1 MDHATESELSLAA
14 LRAERDRLARDCAR
28 LTDDN
33 ARLRAEAQKA
43 GEQVERQ
50 LAQQR
55 ALYALGSLISAELDL
70 TRLLNLLLEHL
81 RDVFK
86 ADGVVIFLRPLEG
99 YGFRHA
105 ASHGL
110 SDQYLTALQRHYL
123 DGPPGIAISE
133 RIPVIIDDARTD
145 PRMAPLTEAAHVEGI
160 RTLVKL
166 PCIYRDQVVGFLG
179 LHHRTLQHYTA
190 TDKALMKTFA
200 DQAAVAIQN
209 AQLHQSVVDHAQR
222 LNAVLEAIS
231 EPLIAYTPDRR
242 ILLANVPF
250 YRLIGCD
257 PVRSPVEGM
266 ALEAVAHSVEGS
278 TEAALSLRSLIQ
290 GTARAATVGDD
301 VGDYDEIEL
310 HDPWRVYRLRQS
322 TIRDADGQVQGHL
335 VIYHDVTQFREN
347 QRLKDEMVA
356 VLSHELR
363 TPLTSI
369 LGYAK
374 LIADRPNTD
383 AERRAKW
390 ARFILDKSRVLAH
403 MIDDVLDISRLNMGR
418 YSLHRSPTDLV
429 KLVHRV
435 VDEVGIAADDHTFQ
449 VESPMEVPLVSLD
462 ADRMSQVFTNLLDN
476 AVKYWP
482 EGGVVLVQMTVSHDA
497 EDRPTAVH
505 VSVVDHGPGI
515 PVEHREHIFE
525 PFYRIDHTADRAAY
539 GIGLGLALS
548 KGIVDAHGG
557 SITVGDTPGGGS
569 TFTVSL
575 PIEAAG

>member
-1 MDHATESELSLAA
+1 MDHATEGEMSLAA
-14 LRAERDRLARDCAR
+14 LRAECDRLTREAGR
-28 LTDDN
+28 LAEDN
-33 ARLRAEAQKA
+33 ARLRTEANRA
-43 GEQVERQ
+43 SGQVERQ

-81 RDVFK
+81 QSVFK

-110 SDQYLTALQRHYL
+110 SDQYLKALQRHYL

-145 PRMAPLTEAAHVEGI
+145 PRMAPLTEAARIEGI

-179 LHHRTLQHYTA
+179 LHHRTPQYYTA

-209 AQLHQSVVDHAQR
+209 AQLHQSVVDNAQR
-222 LNAVLEAIS
+222 LNAVIEAIS
-231 EPLIAYTPDRR
+231 EPLIAYTPDRH
-242 ILLANVPF
+242 ILLVNMPF
-250 YRLIGCD
+250 YDLIGCD
-257 PVRSPVEGM
+257 PLRSPLEGM
-266 ALEAVAHSVEGS
+266 VLEAVADSAQGS
-278 TEAALSLRSLIQ
+278 KEAALSLRSLAQ
-290 GTARAATVGDD
+290 APDRALNPS
-301 VGDYDEIEL
+301 DYVEIEL
-310 HDPWRVYRLRQS
+310 HNPWRVYRLRQS
-322 TIRDADGQVQGHL
+322 TIRDASGQVQGYL
-335 VIYHDVTQFREN
+335 VVYHDVTQFREN

-374 LIADRPNTD
+374 LIADRPT
-383 AERRAKW
+383 AEPDRRAKW
-390 ARFILDKSRVLAH
+390 ATFILDKSRVLAH
-403 MIDDVLDISRLNMGR
+403 MIDDVLDISRLNVGR
-418 YSLHRSPTDLV
+418 YVLQRAPTDIV
-429 KLVHRV
+429 QLVHRV
-435 VDEVGIAADDHTFQ
+435 VDEVGIVADYHVFQ
-449 VESPMEVPLVSLD
+449 VESPLEVPSVALD
-462 ADRMSQVFTNLLDN
+462 ADRMSQVFTNLFDN

-482 EGGVVLVQMTVSHDA
+482 EGGVVLVQITLTGDPDGRHAM
-497 EDRPTAVH
+497 VH
-505 VSVVDHGPGI
+505 ISVIDHGPGI
-515 PVEHREHIFE
+515 PLKHREHIFE

-548 KGIVDAHGG
+548 RGIVEAHHGTL
-557 SITVGDTPGGGS
+557 TVSDTPGGGS

-575 PIEAAG
+575 PIVSEG

>member
-14 LRAERDRLARDCAR
+14 LRAERDRLTHEAGR
-28 LTDDN
+28 LAEEN
-33 ARLRAEAQKA
+33 ARLRTEASRA
-43 GEQVERQ
+43 SRQVERQ

-81 RDVFK
+81 QNVFK
-86 ADGVVIFLRPLEG
+86 ADGVVIFLRPPEG

-110 SDQYLTALQRHYL
+110 SDQYLNALQRHYL

-133 RIPVIIDDARTD
+133 RIPVIIEDARTD
-145 PRMAPLTEAAHVEGI
+145 PRMAPLTEAAHIEGI

-166 PCIYRDQVVGFLG
+166 PCIYRDQVMGFLG
-179 LHHRTLQHYTA
+179 LHHRTLQHYTT

-209 AQLHQSVVDHAQR
+209 AQLHQSVVDNAQR
-222 LNAVLEAIS
+222 LNAVIEAIS
-231 EPLIAYTPDRR
+231 EPIIAYTPDHR
-242 ILLANVPF
+242 ILLVNVPF

-257 PVRSPVEGM
+257 PLRSPLEGM
-266 ALEAVAHSVEGS
+266 SLEAVADTAQGS
-278 TEAALSLRSLIQ
+278 KEAALSLRSLVL
-290 GTARAATVGDD
+290 GTARVPHSN
-301 VGDYDEIEL
+301 DYVEIEL

-322 TIRDADGQVQGHL
+322 AIRDADGQVQGYL
-335 VIYHDVTQFREN
+335 VVYHDVTQFREN

-374 LIADRPNTD
+374 LIADRPT
-383 AERRAKW
+383 AEPERRAKW

-403 MIDDVLDISRLNMGR
+403 MIDDVLDISRLNIGR
-418 YSLHRSPTDLV
+418 YVVHPTSTDLV

-435 VDEVGIAADDHTFQ
+435 VDEVGIVTDHHTFQ
-449 VESPMEVPLVSLD
+449 VESPLEVPLVPLD
-462 ADRMSQVFTNLLDN
+462 ADRISQVFTNLLDN

-482 EGGVVLVQMTVSHDA
+482 EGGVILIQITIGHDA
-497 EDRPTAVH
+497 EERPTMVH
-505 VSVVDHGPGI
+505 ISVIDRGPGI
-515 PVEHREHIFE
+515 KVQHRDRIFE

-548 KGIVDAHGG
+548 KGIVEAHGG
-557 SITVGDTPGGGS
+557 TITVSDTPGGGS

-575 PIEAAG
+575 PVPSAG

>member
-1 MDHATESELSLAA
+1 MEHTTDTELSLAA
-14 LRAERDRLARDCAR
+14 LRAERDRLARDNAR
-28 LTDDN
+28 LAEDN
-33 ARLRAEAQKA
+33 ARLRTEAREA
-43 GEQVERQ
+43 AAQVERQ
-50 LAQQR
+50 FAQQR
-55 ALYALGSLISAELDL
+55 ALFALGSLISAELDL

-81 RDVFK
+81 QSVFK
-86 ADGVVIFLRPLEG
+86 ADGVVIFLRPPHG

-110 SDQYLTALQRHYL
+110 SDQYLKALQRHYL

-133 RIPVIIDDARTD
+133 RIPVIIDDPLND
-145 PRMAPLTEAAHVEGI
+145 PRMDPMTDAAEAEGI
-160 RTLVKL
+160 RSLVKL

-179 LHHRTLQHYTA
+179 LHHRTPQHYTT
-190 TDKALMKTFA
+190 TDKAIMRTFA

-209 AQLHQSVVDHAQR
+209 AQLHQSAVDQAQR

-231 EPLIAYTPDRR
+231 EPLVAYTPDHR
-242 ILLANVPF
+242 ILLVNVPF
-250 YRLIGCD
+250 YRLMGCD
-257 PVRSPVEGM
+257 PLRSPLEGM
-266 ALEAVAHSVEGS
+266 TLEALADISPVSK
-278 TEAALSLRSLIQ
+278 EAALSLQSLIQ
-290 GTARAATVGDD
+290 APGRAPA
-301 VGDYDEIEL
+301 GDYNEIEL

-374 LIADRPNTD
+374 LIADRPATD

-390 ARFILDKSRVLAH
+390 AQFILDKSRVLAH
-403 MIDDVLDISRLNMGR
+403 MIDDVLDLSRLNMGR
-418 YSLHRSPTDLV
+418 YTLHRTPTDLV
-429 KLVHRV
+429 SLMHRM
-435 VDEVGIAADDHTFQ
+435 VDEIGIVADHHTFQ
-449 VESPMEVPLVSLD
+449 VESPLEVPPVPLD
-462 ADRMSQVFTNLLDN
+462 VDRMGQVFTNLLDN

-482 EGGVVLVQMTVSHDA
+482 EGGVILVQITVSPAA
-497 EDRPTAVH
+497 EDHPALVH

-515 PVEHREHIFE
+515 RPEHRERIFE
-525 PFYRIDHTADRAAY
+525 PFYRIDHTADREAY
-539 GIGLGLALS
+539 GVGLGLALS
-548 KGIVDAHGG
+548 QGIVEAHGG
-557 SITVGDTPGGGS
+557 ALTVSETPGGGS

-575 PIEAAG
+575 PIASAA

>member
-1 MDHATESELSLAA
+1 MEHTTEGELSLAA
-14 LRAERDRLARDCAR
+14 LRAERDRLAREASR
-28 LTDDN
+28 LADEN
-33 ARLRAEAQKA
+33 ARLHAEAA
-43 GEQVERQ
+43 RASEQMERQ

-81 RDVFK
+81 QNVFK
-86 ADGVVIFLRPLEG
+86 ADGVVIFLRPLDR

-110 SDQYLTALQRHYL
+110 SDQYLRALQLHYL
-123 DGPPGIAISE
+123 AGPPGIAISE
-133 RIPVIIDDARTD
+133 RIPVIIEDARTD
-145 PRMAPLTEAAHVEGI
+145 PRMEPLTEAAHIEGI

-179 LHHRTLQHYTA
+179 LHHRTLQYYTA

-209 AQLHQSVVDHAQR
+209 AQLHQAVVDHAQR

-231 EPLIAYTPDRR
+231 EPLIAYTPDQR
-242 ILLANVPF
+242 ILLVNVPF
-250 YRLIGCD
+250 YRLIGSD
-257 PVRSPVEGM
+257 PVHSPLEGM
-266 ALEAVAHSVEGS
+266 TLESVVDTARGS
-278 TEAALSLRSLIQ
+278 KEAALSLRSLIQ
-290 GTARAATVGDD
+290 APTRGATT
-301 VGDYDEIEL
+301 GDYDEIEL

-322 TIRDADGQVQGHL
+322 TIHAADGRAQGYL

-383 AERRAKW
+383 PERRAKW
-390 ARFILDKSRVLAH
+390 AHFILDKSRVLAH

-418 YSLHRSPTDLV
+418 YVLHQTPTDLV

-435 VDEVGIAADDHTFQ
+435 VDEVGIVADDHTFQ
-449 VESPMEVPLVSLD
+449 VESPLDVPLVLLD

-482 EGGVVLVQMTVSHDA
+482 EGGVILVQLTVSDDA
-497 EDRPTAVH
+497 EGQPTMAH

-515 PVEHREHIFE
+515 RPEHREHIFE
-525 PFYRIDHTADRAAY
+525 PFYRVDHTAYREAY
-539 GIGLGLALS
+539 GMGLGLALS
-548 KGIVDAHGG
+548 KGIVEAHGG
-557 SITVGDTPGGGS
+557 TLTVSDTPGGGS

-575 PIEAAG
+575 PIQSEG